1 MSKILINIAWPYANG
16 PIHLGHV
23 AGSLLPP
30 DIFGRYNRLKG
41 NEVWAVGGSDQH
53 GTPIT
58 VSADKE
64 GVTPEEIADR
74 YHNINKKAIEDLG
87 IDFTLFGKTHSPV
100 HKEVTQWMFNRLREN
115 GYIEE
120 VTEDEYFCP
129 KCQKFLPDR
138 YVEGVC
144 PKCGATDVRSDQ
156 CDNCGTTFVP
166 GDLLEPHC
174 MHCNSTPEV
183 RASKQFALK
192 LSAFEKPLTE
202 WISTKTS
209 WRPNVKLFT
218 ENFLKGGLKDRS
230 ITRDMSWGVPIP
242 VEGEEWKSKVIYVWF
257 DAVIGYLSMTI
268 QHAREIGEPEYWR
281 TFWQNPECRHYYF
294 IGKDNIPFHS
304 IIWPAMLMG
313 CKEEFNLPYDIPANE
328 YLMFN
333 GGKLS
338 KSRKGAV
345 TDGYSLIP
353 RDITHVLEKFDPEEI
368 RYYLSVVMP
377 DLHDSD
383 FSWEDFETKIN
394 NELVAALGNFYHR
407 CLSFTHKNFGCI
419 PDCDLPDA
427 AVTAEIASAF
437 KDYSGHLETCDFKK
451 AIQDLMALA
460 HYGNEYFN
468 SCTPWKLIKCDKTAC
483 GKVLY
488 NNLTIVKALALMAWP
503 FMPRSSEKIWNY
515 LGFTVSIEN
524 AGYSTIDEKLI
535 SGTKIPEPLPV
546 YNKIDLRVMFP
557 ELFDQPEADVPKKK
571 AEPVNEPFSAFKK
584 LDLRAGKIIA
594 VEDHPAADKLYKLTV
609 DFGDKEPRTI
619 CAGLKEFYSK
629 EELLGFEGIAVY
641 NLAPRPLRGIDSCG
655 MMLCADDTGLGG
667 KTIAL
672 LKPSCEVPPGTRFGT
687 SNEEV
692 TGIADYK
699 KHFSQAVMKVS
710 TVIDG
715 KFSADGS
722 EIDVGPNLS
731 EKIAAVIDN
740 GKTIALK
747 DKNGHTVT
755 VARTVLDGAVIR

>member
-1 MSKILINIAWPYANG
+1 M
-16 PIHLGHV
+16 
-23 AGSLLPP
+23 
-30 DIFGRYNRLKG
+30 
-41 NEVWAVGGSDQH
+41 GGSDQH

-58 VSADKE
+58 VSAEKE

-74 YHNINKKAIEDLG
+74 YHEINKRSIEGLG
-87 IDFTLFGKTHSPV
+87 IDFSLYGKTHSPV
-100 HKEVTQWMFNRLREN
+100 HQEVTQWMFCRLRDN

-129 KCQKFLPDR
+129 KCRKFLPDR

-156 CDNCGTTFVP
+156 CDSCGTTFVP

-174 MHCNSTPEV
+174 MHCGSTPEV
-183 RASKQFALK
+183 KASKQFALR
-192 LSAFEKPLTE
+192 LSAFEKPLTD
-202 WISTKTS
+202 WIGTKAG

-230 ITRDMSWGVPIP
+230 ITRDMSWGIPIP

-257 DAVIGYLSMTI
+257 DAVIGYLSMTV

-313 CKEEFNLPYDIPANE
+313 CREDFNLPYDIPANE

-353 RDITHVLEKFDPEEI
+353 RDIPHVLEKFDPEGI

-407 CLSFTHKNFGCI
+407 CLSFTRKNFGCI
-419 PDCDLPDA
+419 PDCGLPDA
-427 AVTAEIASAF
+427 AVTAEIASVF
-437 KDYSGHLETCDFKK
+437 KEYCGHLETCDFKK
-451 AIQDLMALA
+451 AAQDLMSLA

-468 SCTPWKLIKCDKTAC
+468 SCVPWKLIKSDRAAC

-488 NNLTIVKALALMAWP
+488 DNLTIVKALALMAWP
-503 FMPRSSEKIWNY
+503 FMPRSSEKIWSY
-515 LGFTVSIEN
+515 LGFTDPIEK
-524 AGYSTIDEKLI
+524 AGYSAIDEKLV
-535 SGTKIPEPLPV
+535 SGTAIPEPEPV
-546 YNKIDLRVMFP
+546 YGKIDLKVMFP

-571 AEPVNEPFSAFKK
+571 AEPVEEPFSAFKK
-584 LDLRAGKIIA
+584 LDLRAGRIVA

-672 LKPSCEVPPGTRFGT
+672 LKPSREVPPGTRFGI
-687 SNEEV
+687 SEEEV
-692 TGIADYK
+692 SGTADFK

-710 TVIDG
+710 AVKDG
-715 KFSADGS
+715 IFSADGS
-722 EIDVGPNLS
+722 RIDLVP
-731 EKIAAVIDN
+731 DPP
-740 GKTIALK
+740 
-747 DKNGHTVT
+747 
-755 VARTVLDGAVIR
+755 RR